1 MSFFKYPTGTII
13 PMASPV
19 PTDTTWVKCDGTFY
33 NGNDDRYS
41 KLWAI
46 IGTTYGGTGISSFA
60 VPHLGGRVAAAQ
72 TATASGTGIDGP
84 AGSWAGASSVTLT
97 AAESGRQAHSHT
109 ITDPGHNHAISDPNH
124 THQIPLTATTS
135 WVGTHQEI
143 IGYNDYTT
151 REIIRY
157 DTDSKGNPV
166 AVYGDVQHHDP
177 IYGQVANTPTGY
189 VYYPVSAPGSGTNQT
204 QDQTPS
210 LTANSASVN
219 ISLDTI
225 PDVNASQSHEN
236 TMPVVRLHY
245 LIKL

>member
-1 MSFFKYPTGTII
+1 
-13 PMASPV
+13 MASPV

-33 NGNDDRYS
+33 NGNDERYS

-109 ITDPGHNHAISDPNH
+109 ITDPGHNHAVTDPAHQH
-124 THQIPLTATTS
+124 TVKLRQTTS
-135 WVGTHQEI
+135 WVGTHTEI
-143 IGYNDYTT
+143 VGYNDYTT
-151 REIIRY
+151 GGDPIY
-157 DTDSKGNPV
+157 GTDNKGNQVITGYTPT
-166 AVYGDVQHHDP
+166 VQHHDP
-177 IYGQVANTPTGY
+177 IYGQVANTPTGNIY
-189 VYYPVSAPGSGTNQT
+189 QFVSADWSGKGGINQT

-210 LTANSASVN
+210 TTMNSSSVD